1 MYMASGRKKEKE
13 YGSWIQI
20 KIKIKLNDEKFFD
33 SCWMERK
40 VLRKK
45 TKIIMSERKTFK
57 LISRK
62 LLI

>member
-1 MYMASGRKKEKE
+1 MASGRKKEKE

-45 TKIIMSERKTFK
+45 RNKNNERKENV
-57 LISRK
+57 
-62 LLI
+62 